1 MRVDGFHGVPL
12 SDDRRFEGMGAAAR
26 CRLPRGRSL
35 PLSRGGYCSSP
46 HAGYG
51 CAVATAGTR
60 LRALLAVAL
69 TLGIVVAAVVPLH
82 TELRA
87 DPDVLA
93 DDDYLRPACRTP
105 FEVFPEPLCPRVV
118 AGESPATL
126 LLALVVVPVLAL
138 RRRHERSWRSPSSAR
153 PGRPYSSSGPSSSP
167 FVRRQANAPRRSSR
181 MQDADSSIAA
191 WTTRSSPPVNSK
203 ASPWIRAPKPEITRN
218 VVRRRFRGSDQYSD
232 Q

>member
-1 MRVDGFHGVPL
+1 M
-12 SDDRRFEGMGAAAR
+12 
-26 CRLPRGRSL
+26 

-138 RRRHERSWRSPSSAR
+138 RRR
-153 PGRPYSSSGPSSSP
+153 
-167 FVRRQANAPRRSSR
+167 PRAFLAIAVLS
-181 MQDADSSIAA
+181 AA
-191 WTTRSSPPVNSK
+191 WAAVQLVGPFLFTFRSTSGERTPPFESDAGCGLVNCGLDHTLFHLAQLPFLLAIALIGYRLYRSNAVGAEASK
-203 ASPWIRAPKPEITRN
+203 H
-218 VVRRRFRGSDQYSD
+218 
-232 Q
+232 

>member
-1 MRVDGFHGVPL
+1 
-12 SDDRRFEGMGAAAR
+12 
-26 CRLPRGRSL
+26 
-35 PLSRGGYCSSP
+35 
-46 HAGYG
+46 
-51 CAVATAGTR
+51 VATAGTR

-138 RRRHERSWRSPSSAR
+138 RRR
-153 PGRPYSSSGPSSSP
+153 
-167 FVRRQANAPRRSSR
+167 PRAFLAIAVLS
-181 MQDADSSIAA
+181 AA
-191 WTTRSSPPVNSK
+191 WAAVQLVGPFLFTFRSTSGERTPPFESDAGCGLVNCGLDHTLFHLAQLPFLLAIALIGYRLYRSNAVGAEASK
-203 ASPWIRAPKPEITRN
+203 H
-218 VVRRRFRGSDQYSD
+218 
-232 Q
+232 

>member
-1 MRVDGFHGVPL
+1 
-12 SDDRRFEGMGAAAR
+12 
-26 CRLPRGRSL
+26 L

-138 RRRHERSWRSPSSAR
+138 RRR
-153 PGRPYSSSGPSSSP
+153 
-167 FVRRQANAPRRSSR
+167 PRAFLAIAVLS
-181 MQDADSSIAA
+181 AA
-191 WTTRSSPPVNSK
+191 WAAVQLVGPFLFTFRSTSGERTPPFESDAGCGLVNCGLDHTLFHLAQLPFLLAIALIGYRLYRSNAVGAEASK
-203 ASPWIRAPKPEITRN
+203 H
-218 VVRRRFRGSDQYSD
+218 
-232 Q
+232 